1 MIGVN
6 VTFVLNQIM
15 SPDLQGMY
23 NSYKLK
29 VMSRVALFMVFQLSR
44 GISYDFPLLHQNTTK
59 SLPGCITVDYKVLPD
74 VW

>member
-1 MIGVN
+1 MIYVD
-6 VTFVLNQIM
+6 VTFAPDQVM
-15 SPDLQGMY
+15 SLDLQGVY

-44 GISYDFPLLHQNTTK
+44 GISYDFPVLHQNTTK